1 MKKVWIETAQY
12 RTAQNSTVQIRGFA
26 ASRAESLWLSVML
39 LETQRL
45 RLGRRSREKS
55 GGLTESQR
63 LSAREAAK
71 PAFARCTEAAKPLC
85 ALYLS
90 AWYLVHV
97 LCTLFACHT
106 TTSQVN

>member
-1 MKKVWIETAQY
+1 MAF
-12 RTAQNSTVQIRGFA
+12 RDAPGNA
-26 ASRAESLWLSVML
+26 
-39 LETQRL
+39 RL

-71 PAFARCTEAAKPLC
+71 PLC

-97 LCTLFACHT
+97 LCALHFVRLSHHDF
-106 TTSQVN
+106 SG

>member
-1 MKKVWIETAQY
+1 MAF
-12 RTAQNSTVQIRGFA
+12 RDAPGNA
-26 ASRAESLWLSVML
+26 
-39 LETQRL
+39 RL

-71 PAFARCTEAAKPLC
+71 PLCALYQGAKPLWALYRGGAKPLC

-97 LCTLFACHT
+97 LWALYFVRLSHHDF
-106 TTSQVN
+106 SG